1 MSVRSV
7 ALIGAGAIGAYVI
20 WGLGRVNDVGF
31 CVVAEGERK
40 ERLER
45 DGIEINGN
53 HYDLCVKTPEEAK
66 GADLVIVAVKY
77 GGLKEAVSAVGKICG
92 DNTVVM
98 SLMNGIDSEEKIAAA
113 VGEDHVVYSLMRIAS
128 RRVGNSVIFDP
139 DSTLGI
145 FYGEKDGNNETK
157 RIRDLTELFEKAGLN
172 HHLLDDIVLD
182 QWVKYMENI
191 AYNIPQAILGVGYG
205 SFFDSD
211 NVAFLRDAL
220 ERDVRKVAEASGIA
234 LPPLSG
240 FRKGYKKAARYSTL
254 QDLDAGRHTEIDM
267 FLGVLIEKAK
277 AHGIEVPSAEYA
289 YHTIK
294 ALEEKNDGLFDYT
307 EQQLVGEEN

>member
-20 WGLGRVNDVGF
+20 WGLDRVDDVDL

-45 DGIEINGN
+45 DGININGTR
-53 HYDLCVKTPEEAK
+53 YDLCVKTPEEAA
-66 GADLVIVAVKY
+66 GSDLIITAVKY
-77 GGLKEAVSAVGKICG
+77 SGLKEAVSMIGRMCQEH
-92 DNTVVM
+92 TVIM
-98 SLMNGIDSEEKIAAA
+98 SLMNGIDSEEKIAEA
-113 VGEDHVVYSLMRIAS
+113 VGEEHLIYSLMRIAS
-128 RRVGNSVIFDP
+128 RRVGNSVVFDP
-139 DSTLGI
+139 NNTLGI
-145 FYGEKDGNNETK
+145 FYGEKDGNNETE

-172 HHLLDDIVLD
+172 YHLLDDIVLD
-182 QWVKYMENI
+182 QWIKYMENI
-191 AYNIPQAILGVGYG
+191 AYNIPQAILGIGYG

-220 ERDVRKVAEASGIA
+220 EKDVRKVAEAEGLN

-254 QDLDAGRHTEIDM
+254 QDLDAKRHTEIDM
-267 FLGVLIEKAK
+267 FLGVLKEKAA
-277 AHGIEVPSAEYA
+277 AHGLTVPSAEYA
-289 YHTIK
+289 YHIVK

-307 EQQLVGEEN
+307 EQQIIGEEN

>member
-20 WGLGRVNDVGF
+20 WGLDRVDDVDL
-31 CVVAEGERK
+31 CVVVEGERK

-45 DGIEINGN
+45 DGININGTR
-53 HYDLCVKTPEEAK
+53 YDLCVKTPEEAA
-66 GADLVIVAVKY
+66 GSDLIITAVKY
-77 GGLKEAVSAVGKICG
+77 SGLKEAVSMIGRMCREH
-92 DNTVVM
+92 TVIM
-98 SLMNGIDSEEKIAAA
+98 SLMNGIDSEEKIAEA
-113 VGEDHVVYSLMRIAS
+113 VGEEHIIYSLMRIAS
-128 RRVGNSVIFDP
+128 RRVGNSVVFDP
-139 DSTLGI
+139 NNTLGI
-145 FYGEKDGNNETK
+145 FYGEKDGNNETE

-182 QWVKYMENI
+182 QWIKYMENI
-191 AYNIPQAILGVGYG
+191 AYNIPQAILGIGYG

-220 ERDVRKVAEASGIA
+220 EKDVRKVAEAEGLN

-254 QDLDAGRHTEIDM
+254 QDLDAKRHTEIDM
-267 FLGVLIEKAK
+267 FLGVLKEKAA
-277 AHGIEVPSAEYA
+277 AHGLMVPSAEYA
-289 YHTIK
+289 YHIVK

-307 EQQLVGEEN
+307 EQQIIGEEN